1 MGTGV
6 GNSAYSV
13 IEQGRIG
20 FILEASVKDR
30 RGIIEEAAGV
40 SRYKARRKVAM
51 RKLEHVEVDLER
63 IGQVHA
69 EVAKRLRQV
78 RRQAETALKYQELQ
92 TRLRD
97 LRMVFALE
105 EYTRL
110 TGEQG
115 QHQEVVARL
124 QDQEAQIA
132 ARLGTLEA
140 KLATADVDLIA
151 FDEELKQLEHRRS
164 ESRSGRDVAAT
175 KVRDGKAR
183 LVEIDEQEAD
193 DQAQLANFAD
203 KVQSLEQQIS
213 ETEVNL
219 TKSDSDGDSELSLS
233 YRAKREEL
241 DQQLAHIDGLIQQIE
256 QRKGDEVSALRQLSR
271 IEAEI
276 TSLGSTREGLLG
288 RRKKLEQQ
296 HGTSTQYL

>member
-1 MGTGV
+1 MTDVIFSGCATRRPMAMAEVTLVLEMDGIHGGEVAITRRLTSDGTSSYYLNGKPSRLKDFRELFMGTGV

-105 EYTRL
+105 EFTRL
-110 TGEQG
+110 SSEQG
-115 QHQEVVARL
+115 QHQEAVAKL
-124 QDQEAQIA
+124 QDQEAAVA
-132 ARLGTLEA
+132 ARLGELEA

-151 FDEELKQLEHRRS
+151 LDEELKQLEQQRS
-164 ESRSGRDVAAT
+164 EARSGRDVAAT
-175 KVRDGKAR
+175 KLRDGKAR

-193 DQAQLANFAD
+193 DAEQLANF
-203 KVQSLEQQIS
+203 
-213 ETEVNL
+213 
-219 TKSDSDGDSELSLS
+219 
-233 YRAKREEL
+233 
-241 DQQLAHIDGLIQQIE
+241 
-256 QRKGDEVSALRQLSR
+256 
-271 IEAEI
+271 
-276 TSLGSTREGLLG
+276 
-288 RRKKLEQQ
+288 RR
-296 HGTSTQYL
+296 